1 MRRVFSGFEVKSV
14 DQKRQKAGLSIVQ
27 ATRRVNRHKYVVI
40 NVLRIVILGGPVPP
54 PSRDSP
60 RAGTEKLLSRNFSE
74 RANYCVRPDVRDVF
88 QFFGIASARSIQQ
101 TFPQ

>member
-1 MRRVFSGFEVKSV
+1 MHHVYSSFEFKSV
-14 DQKRQKAGLSIVQ
+14 DQKRQQTGLSSVQ

-40 NVLRIVILGGPVPP
+40 NVLRIVILGGPVTP

-60 RAGTEKLLSRNFSE
+60 RAGTEKLLARNFSE
-74 RANYCVRPDVRDVF
+74 RTNDCFRPDVRDVF